1 MFSVAPENDCKS
13 DYVNYSKDKFMINH
27 TTRSEDQ

>member
-27 TTRSEDQ
+27 TICC